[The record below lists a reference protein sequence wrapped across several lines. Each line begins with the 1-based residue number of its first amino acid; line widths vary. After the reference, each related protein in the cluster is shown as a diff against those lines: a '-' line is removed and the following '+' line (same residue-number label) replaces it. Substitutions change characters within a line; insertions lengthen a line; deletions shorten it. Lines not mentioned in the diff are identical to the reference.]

1 MKFIHVLPR
10 SGIYLFV
17 TCFFL
22 LLTRYCSG
30 QSKPVLKDITFI
42 SNLDGTKQQYVEL
55 LPNDFRSD
63 KAYDLIIGLHG
74 HGADRWQFVK
84 DARGE
89 CLAFRTIA
97 ADDQMIAVAPDY
109 RATTSWMGPAA
120 EADLVQLIAALK
132 SKYKVRRVFLIGA
145 SMGGTSALTFAAL
158 HPELLAGVTAMNA
171 HANHLEYTNFQEA
184 ISRSFGGK
192 KTDIPVEYKKRSAEY
207 WPERLTM
214 PLGFTIGTTDTIVP
228 PESVIRLSGILK
240 KLDQRV
246 LLIEDKESGH
256 TTSFENAMTAMK
268 YMLKTVAENKQK

>member
-1 MKFIHVLPR
+1 MDVNKTKGWKILIAFFMLFP
-10 SGIYLFV
+10 IYAL
-17 TCFFL
+17 
-22 LLTRYCSG
+22 G
-30 QSKPVLKDITFI
+30 QSRNLTGNDITFI

-55 LPNDFRSD
+55 LPKDFRSD

-84 DARGE
+84 DTRGE

-97 ADDQMIAVAPDY
+97 ADHDMIAVSPDY
-109 RATTSWMGPAA
+109 RAKTSWMGPAA

-184 ISRSFGGK
+184 IGRSFGGK
-192 KTDIPVEYKKRSAEY
+192 KTDIPGEYKKRSAEY

-214 PLGFTIGTTDTIVP
+214 SLGFTIGTTDTIVP
-228 PESVIRLSGILK
+228 PKSVIRLSGILK

-246 LLIEDKESGH
+246 LLLEDQESGH